1 MKRLLVLLMAVLL
14 SLLAAACAKQE
25 IEEEPQF
32 LEVELT
38 ANPEKAQLNEEVTF
52 EAKVTYGTEE
62 VKDADEVKF
71 EIWRSKAEEHEKIVV
86 EHDENGIYRLKKS
99 FNEEGTYYIM
109 SHVTARRMHNM
120 PKIEFVVGSPS
131 EPEEA
136 GDSSEMDMDMNEHDT
151 EANEEEGH

>member
-1 MKRLLVLLMAVLL
+1 MKRLMFPLMVVLLG
-14 SLLAAACAKQE
+14 LLATACSHQE
-25 IEEEPQF
+25 KEKEPVF

-38 ANPEKAQLNEEVTF
+38 SNPEKAEINEEITF

-71 EIWRSKAEEHEKIVV
+71 EVWRSHAKEHENIAV

-99 FNEEGTYYIM
+99 FDEEGTYYIIA
-109 SHVTARRMHNM
+109 HVTARSMHYM

-131 EPEEA
+131 EPEE
-136 GDSSEMDMDMNEHDT
+136 GRKSTEKDQMDNHDT
-151 EANEEEGH
+151 EGGH